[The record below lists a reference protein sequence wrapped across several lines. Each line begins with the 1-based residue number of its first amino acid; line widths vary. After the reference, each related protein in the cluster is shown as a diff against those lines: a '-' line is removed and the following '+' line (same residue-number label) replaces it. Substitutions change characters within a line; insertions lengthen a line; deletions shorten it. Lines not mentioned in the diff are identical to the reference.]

1 MDSIRE
7 LQRRRRAAARARAGL
22 EAVLAAAELAPEV
35 EEAEEPAPPPP
46 AKVFI
51 VFRGARWADPE
62 GQLRESDSIAGV
74 YESEEA
80 ARKAIAAMRA
90 DPRERELYGD
100 PWYQPYP
107 VQS

>member
-46 AKVFI
+46 ARVFI